1 MPVSAATPETPDAGV
16 LDDADRLAAID
27 GGGMLGHIG
36 GLGAQLRR
44 GYVAGRDAHGL
55 PEGDGVRSIL
65 VCGMGGSGIAGD
77 ILRCLYAGRIPVPI
91 AVTKGYGIPE
101 FAGRDSLVLALSF
114 SGNTE
119 ETLSAF
125 AAAVARGCRIITV
138 SAGGEL
144 AERSAADGA
153 AHVATKPD
161 VPMPRMA
168 VGDLTSSLLGALEV
182 VGVIPPA
189 EGEIEEAATLMDD
202 LAARLGPDRPLG
214 ENPAKDLA
222 AWIGARTPVVWG
234 SEGIAEAPAGRFR
247 TQVNENAKSPAFSG
261 VLSELDHNEI
271 EGWSAGT
278 GEPFALVILRHAAE
292 HPRIGARVTAT
303 LEAIAS
309 ADLESREV
317 WAEGREPLA
326 SLFSLIAFADFAATY
341 LGILRGVDPSAIP
354 VLSSLKDRL
363 AG

>member
-1 MPVSAATPETPDAGV
+1 VVSARTPGPPHAGV
-16 LDDADRLAAID
+16 LDDAVRLAAID
-27 GGGMLGHIG
+27 EGGMLGHIR

-44 GYVAGRDAHGL
+44 GYAAGRGTRGL
-55 PEGDGVRSIL
+55 PEGDGVRSIA

-91 AVTKGYGIPE
+91 TVTKGYGLPE

-119 ETLSAF
+119 ETLSAY
-125 AAAVARGCRIITV
+125 AAAVSRGCRVVTV

-153 AHVATKPD
+153 AHVVAPAD

-168 VGDLTSSLLGALEV
+168 VGDLTSSLLGVLEV
-182 VGVIPPA
+182 MGVIPPA
-189 EGEIEEAATLMDD
+189 RSEIEEAAALLDD
-202 LAARLGPDRPLG
+202 LSTRLGPDRPTG
-214 ENPAKDLA
+214 ENPAKELA
-222 AWIGARTPVVWG
+222 EWIGARTPVVWG

-261 VLSELDHNEI
+261 VLPELDHNDI

-292 HPRIGARVTAT
+292 HPRIEARVIAT
-303 LEAIAS
+303 LESIAS
-309 ADLESREV
+309 SGLESREV

-326 SLFSLIAFADFAATY
+326 SLFSLIAFADFTATY
-341 LGILRGVDPSAIP
+341 LGILRGVDPSPIP
-354 VLSSLKDRL
+354 VLSSLKGRL